1 MANWNELSHSQ
12 IADIAAGVKSLH
24 EKPVEMHD
32 HVTGINSNLNY
43 AVQLSLN
50 STINVLW
57 TLRKDIL
64 MSNIFI
70 SIFYIGLQYMWDKK
84 ESLF

>member
-50 STINVLW
+50 STINVL
-57 TLRKDIL
+57 
-64 MSNIFI
+64 
-70 SIFYIGLQYMWDKK
+70 
-84 ESLF
+84 